1 MVGVINPT
9 EEMNLATQKA
19 FAANSSIQLVPGEP
33 FPSETLSPTATPTG
47 TLAPG
52 SGQNNTPN
60 PQATSDSGSGLGAGA
75 IAGIAIGAAAV
86 LLIAA
91 ALIYWCGR
99 RGGFETAYRKS
110 MYPSLP
116 PPGGMAE
123 TRHLDPKS
131 PSQQTT
137 STFPPM
143 DRDPYRAS
151 AQSGQGAFHGTPP
164 PPMSPGMTGYNSY
177 QPTIP
182 SSNYSAVDGH
192 SNHVPIHAFQ

>member
-47 TLAPG
+47 TLTPG
-52 SGQNNTPN
+52 SGQNNTPS
-60 PQATSDSGSGLGAGA
+60 PQPSSDSGSSLGAGA

-86 LLIAA
+86 LLIGA

-151 AQSGQGAFHGTPP
+151 AQGAFHGTPP
-164 PPMSPGMTGYNSY
+164 PPMSPGMTGYSSY

-182 SSNYSAVDGH
+182 SSNYSTVDGH
-192 SNHVPIHAFQ
+192 ANHAPTNGFQ